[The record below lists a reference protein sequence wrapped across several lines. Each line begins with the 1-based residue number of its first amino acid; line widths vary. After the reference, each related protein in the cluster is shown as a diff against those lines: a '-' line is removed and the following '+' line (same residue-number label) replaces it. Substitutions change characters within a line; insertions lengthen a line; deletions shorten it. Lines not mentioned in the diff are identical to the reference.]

1 MWVPWFS
8 PRCWGE
14 ISRSSTLISNI
25 TYKAFFFNSHQHARM
40 IKVLSPLFGWGCGV
54 SNLCWNSDSL
64 HLLRGVLRIN
74 SSNTASGL
82 QSRGQERPQRTL
94 TDRAQLRWGVCKPE
108 PWPCLETRHGHLEKH
123 LALLLRGFSW
133 IKPLSQPG
141 VSGHRRGALPTATPR
156 PGQRRA
162 LQGVFCHSNP
172 HLTCT
177 HRLYLF
183 VASYNPL

>member
-14 ISRSSTLISNI
+14 ISRFSTLISNI
-25 TYKAFFFNSHQHARM
+25 TYKAFFLIHTSTHEWLKCCHRFLAEAVGSVISAGT
-40 IKVLSPLFGWGCGV
+40 P
-54 SNLCWNSDSL
+54 DSL

-94 TDRAQLRWGVCKPE
+94 TDRAQLHWGVCKPE
-108 PWPCLETRHGHLEKH
+108 LWPCLETRHGHLEKH